1 MKKLFIFLLLIPMI
15 VSAEERTDFLENI
28 SILIN
33 DISTTKLSDNNY
45 NTYVTLNTGD
55 AITIENTETFNYV
68 YIIYYVESMTGTINY
83 NDTSTRIG
91 ENNFLHECIKLD
103 EATNKITINYDDTV
117 RIKEIFLFNETLPN
131 WVQTWNQPLDKA
143 DILLFSTHS
152 DDEHLFFAGLIPSMI
167 ASGKNIQ
174 VVYLTHHNDNP
185 KRLDEQ
191 LNGLWAVGLRNYPVL
206 GAFPDAYSESLNGA
220 TNNLS
225 YAGFSLD
232 DVINFQIDIIK
243 RFKPLVIVNHDEA
256 GEYSHGQHILNT
268 HALKEALNLLEDEYK
283 PEKVY
288 LHLYE
293 ENPITMNYDIPLEY
307 YNGMTAYEVSKLGY
321 AEHDSQQY
329 TWFTDWLKGKNN
341 EYTKAT
347 DIKTYSPTKFGLYY
361 SKNGNYETLDN
372 DLFYD
377 VEITS
382 NEETIEDNQVKE
394 PVKEEIEKPTNN
406 EIDYKMP
413 IIIVSS
419 LIGIAIIIVLIKI
432 LKSKH

>member
-15 VSAEERTDFLENI
+15 VNAEERTDFLEYT
-28 SILIN
+28 SVFIN
-33 DISTTKLSDNNY
+33 ENATTKLSDNNY

-55 AITIENTETFNYV
+55 TITIENTETFNYV

-131 WVQTWNQPLDKA
+131 WVQTWDKPLDNA

-220 TNNLS
+220 TTNLS

-243 RFKPLVIVNHDEA
+243 SFKPLVVVNHDEA

-288 LHLYE
+288 LHLYA

-382 NEETIEDNQVKE
+382 NEEPIEDNQINE
-394 PVKEEIEKPTNN
+394 PVKEEIEESTNN
-406 EIDYKMP
+406 EIDYKIP
-413 IIIVSS
+413 IIIASS
-419 LIGIAIIIVLIKI
+419 LIVIALIIILVKVF
-432 LKSKH
+432 KK

>member
-15 VSAEERTDFLENI
+15 VNAEERSDFLENI

-33 DISTTKLSDNNY
+33 DISTTKLNDNNY
-45 NTYVTLNTGD
+45 NTYVTLNTED
-55 AITIENTETFNYV
+55 TITIENTEMFNYV

-83 NDTSTRIG
+83 NDTSTKVG
-91 ENNFLHECIKLD
+91 ENQFLHECIKLD
-103 EATNKITINYDDTV
+103 EETNKITINYDDTV

-131 WVQTWNQPLDKA
+131 WVQTWNKPLDNA

-220 TNNLS
+220 TTNLS

-243 RFKPLVIVNHDEA
+243 RFKPLVVVNHDEA

-268 HALKEALNLLEDEYK
+268 HALKEALNLLEYEYK

-288 LHLYE
+288 LHLYK

-377 VEITS
+377 VEIIS
-382 NEETIEDNQVKE
+382 NEETIEDNQVNE
-394 PVKEEIEKPTNN
+394 PVKEEIEEPTNN
-406 EIDYKMP
+406 EIDYKIP

-419 LIGIAIIIVLIKI
+419 LIGIALIIILVKVF
-432 LKSKH
+432 KK

>member
-15 VSAEERTDFLENI
+15 VNAEERIDFLENT
-28 SILIN
+28 SIFIN
-33 DISTTKLSDNNY
+33 ENATTKLSDNNY
-45 NTYVTLNTGD
+45 STYITLNSEDT
-55 AITIENTETFNYV
+55 ITIENTEMFNYV

-83 NDTSTRIG
+83 NDTSTKVG
-91 ENNFLHECIKLD
+91 ENQFLHECIKLD
-103 EATNKITINYDDTV
+103 EETNKITINYDNYV

-220 TNNLS
+220 TNNLA

-243 RFKPLVIVNHDEA
+243 RFKPLVVVNHDEA

-268 HALKEALNLLEDEYK
+268 HALKEALNLLEYEYK

-288 LHLYE
+288 LHLYK
-293 ENPITMNYDIPLEY
+293 ENPITMNYDIHLEY

-377 VEITS
+377 VEITN
-382 NEETIEDNQVKE
+382 NEEPIEDNQVKE
-394 PVKEEIEKPTNN
+394 PVKEEIEETTNN
-406 EIDYKMP
+406 EIDYKIP
-413 IIIVSS
+413 IIIASS
-419 LIGIAIIIVLIKI
+419 LIGIALIIILVKVLK
-432 LKSKH
+432 K

>member
-1 MKKLFIFLLLIPMI
+1 MI
-15 VSAEERTDFLENI
+15 VNAEERTYTHENT
-28 SILIN
+28 SIFIN
-33 DISTTKLSDNNY
+33 GDATTKLSDNNY
-45 NTYVTLNTGD
+45 NTYVTLNSEDT
-55 AITIENTETFNYV
+55 ITIENTEMFNYV

-83 NDTSTRIG
+83 NDTSTKVG

-131 WVQTWNQPLDKA
+131 WVQTWNKPLDNA

-220 TNNLS
+220 TTNLS

-243 RFKPLVIVNHDEA
+243 RFKPLVVVNHDEA

-268 HALKEALNLLEDEYK
+268 HALKEALNLLEYEYK

-293 ENPITMNYDIPLEY
+293 ENSITMNYDIPLEY
-307 YNGMTAYEVSKLGY
+307 YNGMTAFEVSKLGY

-377 VEITS
+377 VEIIS
-382 NEETIEDNQVKE
+382 NEEPTEDTQINE
-394 PVKEEIEKPTNN
+394 PVNEEIKELANN
-406 EIDYKMP
+406 EDYKIP
-413 IIIVSS
+413 IIVVSS
-419 LIGIAIIIVLIKI
+419 LIGIALIIILIRVLK
-432 LKSKH
+432 K

>member
-15 VSAEERTDFLENI
+15 VNAEERSDFLENI

-33 DISTTKLSDNNY
+33 DISTTKLNDNNY
-45 NTYVTLNTGD
+45 NAYVTLNTED
-55 AITIENTETFNYV
+55 TITIENTEMFNYV

-83 NDTSTRIG
+83 NDTSTKVG
-91 ENNFLHECIKLD
+91 ENQFLHECIKLD
-103 EATNKITINYDDTV
+103 EETNKITINYDDTV

-131 WVQTWNQPLDKA
+131 WVQTWNKPLDNA

-220 TNNLS
+220 TTNLS

-268 HALKEALNLLEDEYK
+268 RALKEALNLLEDEYK
-283 PEKVY
+283 PQKVY
-288 LHLYE
+288 LHLYA
-293 ENPITMNYDIPLEY
+293 ENSITMNYDIPLEY

-377 VEITS
+377 VEIIS
-382 NEETIEDNQVKE
+382 NEETIEDTQVNE
-394 PVKEEIEKPTNN
+394 PVKEEIEEPTNN
-406 EIDYKMP
+406 EIDYKIP

-419 LIGIAIIIVLIKI
+419 LIGIALIIILIRVLK
-432 LKSKH
+432 K

>member
-15 VSAEERTDFLENI
+15 VNAEERIDFLENT

-33 DISTTKLSDNNY
+33 DISTTELSDNNY
-45 NTYVTLNTGD
+45 NTYVTLNTED
-55 AITIENTETFNYV
+55 TITIENTEMFNYV

-83 NDTSTRIG
+83 NDTSTKVG
-91 ENNFLHECIKLD
+91 ENQFLHECIKLD
-103 EATNKITINYDDTV
+103 EETNKITINYDDTV

-131 WVQTWNQPLDKA
+131 WVQTWNKPLDNA

-220 TNNLS
+220 TNNLA

-243 RFKPLVIVNHDEA
+243 RFKPLVVVNHDEA

-288 LHLYE
+288 LHLYA
-293 ENPITMNYDIPLEY
+293 ENPITMNYDVPLEY
-307 YNGMTAYEVSKLGY
+307 YNGMTAFEVSKLGY

-341 EYTKAT
+341 EYTKAS
-347 DIKTYSPTKFGLYY
+347 DIKTYNPTKFGLYY

-372 DLFYD
+372 DLFHD
-377 VEITS
+377 VEIIS
-382 NEETIEDNQVKE
+382 NEETIEDNQVNE
-394 PVKEEIEKPTNN
+394 PVKEEIEEPTNN
-406 EIDYKMP
+406 EIDYKIP

-419 LIGIAIIIVLIKI
+419 LIGIALIIILVKVF
-432 LKSKH
+432 KK

>member
-15 VSAEERTDFLENI
+15 VNAEERIDFLENT
-28 SILIN
+28 SIFIN
-33 DISTTKLSDNNY
+33 ENATTKLSDNNY
-45 NTYVTLNTGD
+45 STYITLNSEDT
-55 AITIENTETFNYV
+55 ITIENTEMFNYV

-103 EATNKITINYDDTV
+103 EETNKITINYDDTV

-131 WVQTWNQPLDKA
+131 WVQTWNKPLDNA

-220 TNNLS
+220 TNNLA

-243 RFKPLVIVNHDEA
+243 RFKPLVVVNHDEA

-268 HALKEALNLLEDEYK
+268 HALKEALNLLEYEYK

-288 LHLYE
+288 LHLYA
-293 ENPITMNYDIPLEY
+293 ENSITMNYDIPLEY

-377 VEITS
+377 VEIIS
-382 NEETIEDNQVKE
+382 NEEPIEDNQVNE
-394 PVKEEIEKPTNN
+394 PVKEEIEEPTNN
-406 EIDYKMP
+406 EIDYKIP
-413 IIIVSS
+413 IIIASS
-419 LIGIAIIIVLIKI
+419 LIGIALIIILVKVF
-432 LKSKH
+432 KK

>member
-15 VSAEERTDFLENI
+15 VNAEERIDFLENT
-28 SILIN
+28 SIFIN
-33 DISTTKLSDNNY
+33 ENATTKLSDNNY
-45 NTYVTLNTGD
+45 STYITLNSEDT
-55 AITIENTETFNYV
+55 ITIENTEMFNYV

-83 NDTSTRIG
+83 NDTSTKVG
-91 ENNFLHECIKLD
+91 ENQFLHECIKLD
-103 EATNKITINYDDTV
+103 EETNKITINYDNYV

-131 WVQTWNQPLDKA
+131 WVQTWNKPLDNA

-220 TNNLS
+220 TTNLS

-268 HALKEALNLLEDEYK
+268 HALKEALNLLEYEYK

-293 ENPITMNYDIPLEY
+293 ENPIIMNYDIPLEY

-377 VEITS
+377 VEIIS
-382 NEETIEDNQVKE
+382 NEEPIEDTQVNE
-394 PVKEEIEKPTNN
+394 PVKEEIEEPTNN
-406 EIDYKMP
+406 EIDYKIP

-419 LIGIAIIIVLIKI
+419 LIGIALIIILVKVF
-432 LKSKH
+432 KK

>member
-15 VSAEERTDFLENI
+15 VNAEERTDFLKNSSIFINENA
-28 SILIN
+28 
-33 DISTTKLSDNNY
+33 TTKLSDNNY
-45 NTYVTLNTGD
+45 NTYITLNREDT
-55 AITIENTETFNYV
+55 ITIENTETFNYV

-103 EATNKITINYDDTV
+103 EETNKITINYDDTV

-131 WVQTWNQPLDKA
+131 WVQTWNKPLDKA

-220 TNNLS
+220 TTNLS

-232 DVINFQIDIIK
+232 DVIKFQIDIIK
-243 RFKPLVIVNHDEA
+243 RFKPLVVVNHDEA

-288 LHLYE
+288 LHLYA

-377 VEITS
+377 VEIIS
-382 NEETIEDNQVKE
+382 NEEPIEDNQVNE
-394 PVKEEIEKPTNN
+394 PVKEEIEEPTNN
-406 EIDYKMP
+406 EIDYKIP

-419 LIGIAIIIVLIKI
+419 LIGIALIIILVKVLK
-432 LKSKH
+432 K

>member
-1 MKKLFIFLLLIPMI
+1 MKKLFIFLLLIPMF
-15 VSAEERTDFLENI
+15 VNAEERTNYLENTNI
-28 SILIN
+28 FIN
-33 DISTTKLSDNNY
+33 DVATTKLSDNNY
-45 NTYVTLNTGD
+45 NTYIKIDIEDT
-55 AITIENTETFNYV
+55 ITIENIEDFNYV
-68 YIIYYVESMTGTINY
+68 YIIYYIDSMTGNINY
-83 NDTSTRIG
+83 NNKSTTIG

-103 EATNKITINYDDTV
+103 EATNKITINYDDSV
-117 RIKEIFLFNETLPN
+117 SIKEIFLFNETLPN
-131 WVQTWNQPLDKA
+131 WVQTWESSLDNA

-174 VVYLTHHNDNP
+174 VVYLTNHNDNP

-206 GAFPDAYSESLNGA
+206 GIFPDAYSESLKGA
-220 TNNLS
+220 TNNLA

-232 DVINFQIDIIK
+232 EVINYQIDIIK
-243 RFKPLVIVNHDEA
+243 RFKPLVVVNHDEA

-268 HALKEALNLLEDEYK
+268 YALKEALNLLEDEYK

-293 ENPITMNYDIPLEY
+293 ENPIIMNYDIPLDH

-377 VEITS
+377 VEIIS
-382 NEETIEDNQVKE
+382 NEEPIENEQIKE
-394 PVKEEIEKPTNN
+394 PVKEEIKEPINN
-406 EIDYKMP
+406 ETDYKIL
-413 IIIVSS
+413 IITVSS
-419 LIGIAIIIVLIKI
+419 LIGIALIIILIKV
-432 LKSKH
+432 LKK

>member
-15 VSAEERTDFLENI
+15 VNAEERTDFLEYT
-28 SILIN
+28 SVFIN
-33 DISTTKLSDNNY
+33 ENATTKLSDNNY

-55 AITIENTETFNYV
+55 TITIENTETFNYV

-103 EATNKITINYDDTV
+103 EETNKITINYDDTV

-131 WVQTWNQPLDKA
+131 WVQTWNKPLDKA

-225 YAGFSLD
+225 CAGFSLD

-243 RFKPLVIVNHDEA
+243 SFKPLVVVNHDEA

-288 LHLYE
+288 LHSYA

-321 AEHDSQQY
+321 AEHDSQQF

-382 NEETIEDNQVKE
+382 NEEPIEDNQVNE
-394 PVKEEIEKPTNN
+394 PVKEEIEEPTNN
-406 EIDYKMP
+406 EIDYKIP
-413 IIIVSS
+413 IIIASS
-419 LIGIAIIIVLIKI
+419 LIGIALIIILIKI
-432 LKSKH
+432 LKK